1 MAQRYEKRRIN
12 WGFAHVQKN
21 LHEKKQKNKS
31 CKKFEIIKKEIKT
44 I

>member
-1 MAQRYEKRRIN
+1 MALTHKNRRIN

-21 LHEKKQKNKS
+21 YMRKKQKNKS